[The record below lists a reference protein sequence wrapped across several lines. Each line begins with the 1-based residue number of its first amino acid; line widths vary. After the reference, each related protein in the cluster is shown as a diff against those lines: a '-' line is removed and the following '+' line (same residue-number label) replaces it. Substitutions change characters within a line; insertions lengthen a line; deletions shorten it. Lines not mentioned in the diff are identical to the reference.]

1 VPYRLLTEFEN
12 LFAGKI
18 YRHRSSTQGDFVAMH
33 LYEDLAALTRQG
45 KLLTRIQAADRVL
58 ATTNMRRGITAR
70 RGDGTFGES
79 VPNTPSVFDP
89 GFLVARGKLAT
100 VEIGVEMKILNKA
113 MIKQIDRVIGD
124 LQKQVAHFRRGGGD
138 PISVAVVGI
147 NQAPYTIGFEGD
159 RQIKTDGRTN
169 RHPYQEAQEA
179 ERRLIQDAKPH
190 FDEFIVLRFSATNDP
205 PYPFHW
211 ANLQDT
217 EHDYGAALVRISAS
231 YDRRF
236 P

>member
-1 VPYRLLTEFEN
+1 
-12 LFAGKI
+12 
-18 YRHRSSTQGDFVAMH
+18 
-33 LYEDLAALTRQG
+33 
-45 KLLTRIQAADRVL
+45 
-58 ATTNMRRGITAR
+58 MRRGIMAR
-70 RGDGTFGES
+70 RGDGTFGEP
-79 VPNTPSVFDP
+79 VPNTPSISDP

-113 MIKQIDRVIGD
+113 MVKQIDRVIGD
-124 LQKQVAHFRRGGGD
+124 LQKQVDHFRRGGGD

-147 NQAPYTIGFEGD
+147 NQAPYTIGFEGE
-159 RQIKTDGRTN
+159 RQIRTDGRGN

-179 ERRLIQDAKPH
+179 ERRLIQHAKPY
-190 FDEFIVLRFSATNDP
+190 FDEFIILRYSATNDP
-205 PYPFHW
+205 PYPFDW

-217 EHDYGAALVRISAS
+217 QQDYGAALVRISAN